1 VARAVAAKTGAEPV
15 GWLSWNS
22 DLVVVPADLTAAGRR
37 ILATTSGTPSGN
49 NSPTLVLG
57 VTESYLPA
65 EAAFQQKLAQA
76 DTTALPS
83 AELTASFAQVTFTS
97 NLQETAIRTEAQQ
110 AVTAGL
116 IKPVTNWTAIFDN

>member
-1 VARAVAAKTGAEPV
+1 
-15 GWLSWNS
+15 
-22 DLVVVPADLTAAGRR
+22 
-37 ILATTSGTPSGN
+37 
-49 NSPTLVLG
+49 